1 MSATETLRTQL
12 DNLRIEKQQLEV
24 QNVHLRNDRPN
35 QAALV
40 DVEEERDE
48 LQKAKD
54 DLETEL
60 LQLRTVYDQLL
71 RDSQEDQR
79 TLEMLKSEVREAREM
94 AELERYRAVEKE
106 RAKWEEREA
115 QLLAQL
121 NEAQSRM
128 VEEQGR
134 GGQEFQD
141 NLSYSNWEEE
151 DEGGHLFQDSGAA
164 RARVTFSA
172 PVTTVSVASPEAQ
185 PSVLISGGA
194 CRSVNNVSP
203 GGSYQSEVLI
213 ARSTSRPETKGVG
226 RGGVQGVTCNPPFK
240 LMVFMEVCHA

>member
-1 MSATETLRTQL
+1 ME
-12 DNLRIEKQQLEV
+12 
-24 QNVHLRNDRPN
+24 RPN

-40 DVEEERDE
+40 DVEEEQDE

-71 RDSQEDQR
+71 RDLQEDQR
-79 TLEMLKSEVREAREM
+79 TIEMLKSEAREARET

-106 RAKWEEREA
+106 RAKWEEREVR
-115 QLLAQL
+115 LLAQL
-121 NEAQSRM
+121 KV

-151 DEGGHLFQDSGAA
+151 EGGHLFK
-164 RARVTFSA
+164 
-172 PVTTVSVASPEAQ
+172 TVKLLE
-185 PSVLISGGA
+185 
-194 CRSVNNVSP
+194 P
-203 GGSYQSEVLI
+203 G
-213 ARSTSRPETKGVG
+213 
-226 RGGVQGVTCNPPFK
+226 
-240 LMVFMEVCHA
+240 